1 MFIKLWSEMKQF
13 FRECMAPVI
22 ACAAKLREHLPNET
36 SNKILIKIS
45 MLNVLEKASGLE
57 NVVKT

>member
-1 MFIKLWSEMKQF
+1 
-13 FRECMAPVI
+13 MAPVI
-22 ACAAKLREHLPNET
+22 ACAPKLREHLPNET

-45 MLNVLEKASGLE
+45 MLNVLEKASGLK